1 MKKLTALL
9 LTVMMLIMLAACSD
23 AGPTDTQQPSDGDQQ
38 QGTDDQDTGGETK
51 DTLTVALS
59 ADIQFLDSFLTSSAT
74 DDIVDHEL
82 YDGLVRRAPDSSAD
96 KTPSPWI
103 AESWEIS
110 DDGTVYTFK
119 LRDDVLFHTGVKMTA
134 DDVLF
139 TVERAM
145 ESAYMASSFGQYVE
159 GAEVIDDYTI
169 AINLKSPYAPFLDKL
184 DTSFPIHSRAYWA
197 ECAEKAEEEGTTAEA
212 VFLDHPVGTGPYEYV
227 SRVVGSSVTLKAFP
241 DHFCVTPGFE
251 NLEFKVITDP
261 STVAVAI
268 ETGEVD
274 LVGGTA
280 SSIPA
285 ASIPLMEENP
295 DLDVTYVKS
304 NNTNYITFNST
315 RAPVDDPLVRKA
327 ITYAVDK
334 QFVIDAVENGHAT
347 IATAMTMDLVFGHS
361 DKLTGYP
368 YDVDKAKELLA
379 QAGYPDGEGFPTL
392 EMKIMEGKGK
402 TAAEI
407 IQSNLRDIGI
417 TMEIL
422 TMEKNAFLND
432 VVTNGDYTIAYLG
445 VTLGND
451 AAYYAEIYTTP
462 NIGGMNMAL
471 VSDPELDA
479 MFAEADV
486 SSDTQFR
493 LQKYE
498 EILLMLE
505 EECYYGPIYNGMNTY
520 ISSNKIQLPETY
532 NCLPF
537 LFQVMPK

>member
-1 MKKLTALL
+1 MKKLTALF
-9 LTVMMLIMLAACSD
+9 LTVLMLFALAACSD
-23 AGPTDTQQPSDGDQQ
+23 AGTTDQQQPSDGDRQSAD
-38 QGTDDQDTGGETK
+38 QGASDGGSK
-51 DTLTVALS
+51 DTLIVALS

-74 DDIVDHEL
+74 DDIVDHEI
-82 YDGLVRRAPDSSAD
+82 YDGLVRRPVDGAQD
-96 KTPSPWI
+96 KTPTPWI

-110 DDGTVYTFK
+110 DDGLTYTFK
-119 LRDDVLFHTGVKMTA
+119 LRDDVLFHNGTPMTA
-134 DDVLF
+134 DDVAF

-145 ESAYMASSFGQYVE
+145 ESAYMVSSFGQYVE
-159 GAEVIDDYTI
+159 GAEVIDDYTV
-169 AINLKSPYAPFLDKL
+169 AIKLKKPYAPFLDKL

-197 ECAEKAEEEGTTAEA
+197 ECAEKAEAEGTTAEA
-212 VFLDHPVGTGPYEYV
+212 VFLDHPIGTGPYQYV

-304 NNTNYITFNST
+304 NSTNYITFNST
-315 RAPVDDPLVRKA
+315 VSPVDNPLVRKA

-334 QFVIDAVENGHAT
+334 QFVIDAVENGNAT
-347 IATAMTMDLVFGHS
+347 IATGMTMDLVFGHS

-368 YDVDKAKELLA
+368 YDPEKAKELLA
-379 QAGYPDGEGFPTL
+379 EAGYPNGEGMPTL
-392 EMKIMEGKGK
+392 EMKIMEGKAK
-402 TAAEI
+402 SAAEI
-407 IQSNLRDIGI
+407 IQENLRAIGVD
-417 TMEIL
+417 MEIL

-432 VVTNGDYTIAYLG
+432 VTTNGDYTMAYLG

-451 AAYYAEIYTTP
+451 AAYYSEIYTTA

-471 VSDPELDA
+471 VTDPEIDA

-486 SSDTQFR
+486 SSDSDFR
-493 LQKYE
+493 LEKYE
-498 EILLMLE
+498 ELLLKLE
-505 EECYYGPIYNGMNTY
+505 DECYYGPIYNGMNVY
-520 ISSNKIQLPETY
+520 VSSNKIQLPETY

-537 LFQVMPK
+537 LFQVTPK